1 MSGQSGGRKA
11 KRPDEGSFIFGAET
25 IPFRVDY
32 GKRKHL
38 RIVVEAERGVEVRA
52 PSGTSFSV
60 VRHAVEKRSGW
71 IASSL
76 RKLRQSAREHPKPSY
91 CSGEPHLFL
100 GTPYPLVI
108 GQGSRNLAE
117 LKEGAIRIER
127 KTGSS
132 SPEDVKRALT
142 RWYASQTEGVFAAS
156 MARCLPRCAAFVA
169 SAPPLK
175 ARFLRARWG
184 SWSSTRGVT
193 LNTHLLK
200 APPECIDYVLLH
212 ELCHIRH
219 PNHGKGFYELLE
231 RVSPDWRALKKRLE
245 ETVRLRLFV

>member
-1 MSGQSGGRKA
+1 MSARKPREGSLTVGGR
-11 KRPDEGSFIFGAET
+11 T
-25 IPFRVDY
+25 IPFAVDY

-52 PSGTSFSV
+52 PRATSFAV
-60 VRHAVEKRSGW
+60 VMEAVERRGVW
-71 IASSL
+71 IAGALERVRSAAL
-76 RKLRQSAREHPKPSY
+76 RHPKPTY
-91 CSGEPHLFL
+91 TEGEEHLFL
-100 GTPYPLVI
+100 GAPYPLSI
-108 GQGSRNLAE
+108 RTGRGLGE
-117 LKEGAIRIER
+117 LSGGRLLLR
-127 KTGSS
+127 LS
-132 SPEDVKRALT
+132 SPSPDGETVKRALT
-142 RWYASQTEGVFAAS
+142 RWYAAQAEDVFAAS
-156 MARCLPRCAAFVA
+156 MARCLPRCASFVK

-184 SWSSTRGVT
+184 SWSSARGVV

-212 ELCHIRH
+212 ELCHVRH

-231 RVSPDWRALKKRLE
+231 SVSPEWKALKKRLE